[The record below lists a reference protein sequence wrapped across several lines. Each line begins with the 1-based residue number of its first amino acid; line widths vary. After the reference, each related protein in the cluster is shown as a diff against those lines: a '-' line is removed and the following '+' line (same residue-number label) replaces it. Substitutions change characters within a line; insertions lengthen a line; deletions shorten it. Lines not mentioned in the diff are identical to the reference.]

1 LSLEQGIVFSVLGIT
16 LAMFVW
22 NRLRF
27 DVVAMLALLAVAV
40 TGLVPTEELFAG
52 FGHPAVITVAAV
64 LVISQG
70 LVNGGVV
77 DNIAR
82 LLGRIGHRP
91 TLQVLTLTSVVALC
105 SGFIN
110 NVGALA
116 LLMPVA
122 IWMSREA
129 GRSPSLLLMP
139 LAFGSLLG
147 GTMTLI
153 GTPPNIIIASYRESG
168 TFGLFDFAPVG
179 VAITLAGIAF
189 ITLAGWRLTPRR
201 EENPADSKLFSVG
214 EYVTELRIP
223 AGSPHAGSTLHSLL
237 TTSGDEPDVVVL
249 ALIRGEQRLAAPS
262 TYKVMREGDVLL
274 VEADTTSLQTFLDT
288 TGLELAHQAIDDQEA
303 ENDGDRNNDGLT
315 NESRDK
321 NGFRE
326 NSGYSNAAGAGDDK
340 AASDSIAKGE
350 LHLVEAVI
358 APESSLVGQTAN
370 RLQLRENH
378 QINIVAVARLG
389 HRLKRRLGD
398 IRFNAG
404 DILLVQG
411 FEDSLGGALAELG
424 CLPLAER
431 GLRLGS
437 PRNTALASG
446 IFLASIAVIVS
457 GLLSAPVALVAA
469 AVAMVL
475 VKLLS
480 AAEAYK
486 AIDWSVIVLLAAM
499 IPVGQAMESTGGA
512 GLIAAQML
520 VLGEN
525 LSVASVLVMIL
536 VGTTLLSN
544 VVNNAAAAIV
554 VAPIALSLAGELQIA
569 SDAVLMAVAVGAS
582 CAFMTPIG
590 HQSNALVMEPGGYQF
605 GDYWRL
611 GLPLTAIVTVV
622 AVPVIMLVW
631 T

>member
-1 LSLEQGIVFSVLGIT
+1 MSIEQGIVFAVLGIT

-22 NRLRF
+22 NRVRF
-27 DVVAMLALLAVAV
+27 DVVAMLALLAVAI

-77 DNIAR
+77 DNFAR
-82 LLGRIGHRP
+82 LLGKIGHRP
-91 TLQVLTLTSVVALC
+91 TLQVLTLTGVVALC

-153 GTPPNIIIASYRESG
+153 GTPPNIIIASYREGG

-179 VAITLAGIAF
+179 VAVTLAGIAF
-189 ITLAGWRLTPRR
+189 ITLIGWRLTPRR
-201 EENPADSKLFSVG
+201 EERSANSKLFSVG

-223 AGSPHAGSTLHSLL
+223 EDSSHAGSTLHSLI
-237 TTSGDEPDVVVL
+237 TGAGEEPDIVVL
-249 ALIRGEQRLAAPS
+249 ALIRGDKRQAVPS
-262 TYKVMREGDVLL
+262 TYKIMREGDVLL
-274 VEADTTSLQTFLDT
+274 VEADTESLQTFLDK
-288 TGLELAHQAIDDQEA
+288 TGLELAHQAIDEKET
-303 ENDGDRNNDGLT
+303 ENDSEKTADG
-315 NESRDK
+315 SS
-321 NGFRE
+321 
-326 NSGYSNAAGAGDDK
+326 SGIVSEDSLEDDNK
-340 AASDSIAKGE
+340 STVRIAKGE
-350 LHLVEAVI
+350 FHLVEAVI

-370 RLQLRENH
+370 RLQLRERYR
-378 QINIVAVARLG
+378 INIVAVARLG
-389 HRLKRRLGD
+389 VRLKRRLGD

-411 FEDSLGGALAELG
+411 FEDSLGGTLAELG

-437 PRNTALASG
+437 PRNTAMAFG
-446 IFLASIAVIVS
+446 IFLASIVAIVS
-457 GLLSAPVALVAA
+457 GLLSAPVALVAG

-486 AIDWSVIVLLAAM
+486 SIDWSVVVLLAAM
-499 IPVGQAMESTGGA
+499 IPVGQAMETTGGA
-512 GLIAAQML
+512 GLIATQML

-525 LSVASVLVMIL
+525 LSVASILAMIL
-536 VGTTLLSN
+536 VATTLLSN

-554 VAPIALSLAGELQIA
+554 VAPIALSLASELQVSA
-569 SDAVLMAVAVGAS
+569 DAVLMAVAVGAS
-582 CAFMTPIG
+582 CAFLTPIG
-590 HQSNALVMEPGGYQF
+590 HQSNALVMEPGGYEF

-611 GLPLTAIVTVV
+611 GLPLTLVVTVV

>member
-1 LSLEQGIVFSVLGIT
+1 MSIEQGIVFAVLGIT

-22 NRLRF
+22 NRVRF
-27 DVVAMLALLAVAV
+27 DVVAMLALLAVAIA
-40 TGLVPTEELFAG
+40 GLVPTEELFAG

-82 LLGRIGHRP
+82 LLGKIGHRP

-129 GRSPSLLLMP
+129 GRSPSMLLMP

-153 GTPPNIIIASYRESG
+153 GTPPNIIIASYREGG

-189 ITLAGWRLTPRR
+189 ITLVGWRLTPRR
-201 EENPADSKLFSVG
+201 EERSADSKLFSVG
-214 EYVTELRIP
+214 EYLTELRLP
-223 AGSPHAGSTLHSLL
+223 KESVHAGSTLHSLL
-237 TTSGDEPDVVVL
+237 ETAGDEADVVVL
-249 ALIRGEQRLAAPS
+249 ALIRDEKLQAVPS
-262 TYKVMREGDVLL
+262 TYQILREGDVLL
-274 VEADTTSLQTFLDT
+274 IEADTSSLQVFLDKT
-288 TGLELAHQAIDDQEA
+288 RLELANQAVEDEA
-303 ENDGDRNNDGLT
+303 AD
-315 NESRDK
+315 
-321 NGFRE
+321 E
-326 NSGYSNAAGAGDDK
+326 NSEEENISGASERNSGESEGADDNDED
-340 AASDSIAKGE
+340 ASARIAKGE
-350 LHLVEAVI
+350 LYLVEAVI

-370 RLQLRENH
+370 RLKLRERN
-378 QINIVAVARLG
+378 QLNIVAVARLG
-389 HRLKRRLGD
+389 YRLKQRLGD

-411 FEDSLGGALAELG
+411 FEDSLSGTLAELG

-437 PRNTALASG
+437 SRNTAMASG
-446 IFLASIAVIVS
+446 IFVASIAIIVT
-457 GLLSAPVALVAA
+457 GLLSAPVALVAG

-475 VKLLS
+475 VNLMS

-499 IPVGQAMESTGGA
+499 IPVGQAMETTGGA
-512 GLIAAQML
+512 ALIASQML

-525 LSVASVLVMIL
+525 LSVASVLVMVL
-536 VGTTLLSN
+536 VGTALLSN

-554 VAPIALSLAGELQIA
+554 VAPIALSLASELQVP

-590 HQSNALVMEPGGYQF
+590 HQSNALVMEPGGYEF

-611 GLPLTAIVTVV
+611 GLPLTVIVTVV

>member
-1 LSLEQGIVFSVLGIT
+1 MSIEQGIVFAVLGIT

-22 NRLRF
+22 NRIRF
-27 DVVAMLALLAVAV
+27 DVVAMLALLAVAIS
-40 TGLVPTEELFAG
+40 GLVPTEELFAG

-82 LLGRIGHRP
+82 LLGKIGHRP

-179 VAITLAGIAF
+179 VAITLAGIVF
-189 ITLAGWRLTPRR
+189 ITLIGWRLTPRR
-201 EENPADSKLFSVG
+201 EEASANAKLFSVG
-214 EYVTELRIP
+214 EYLTELRLP
-223 AGSPHAGSTLHSLL
+223 KDSNHAGSTLHSLL
-237 TTSGDEPDVVVL
+237 AAAEDEADIVVL
-249 ALIRGEQRLAAPS
+249 ALIRDEKLQAVPS
-262 TYKVMREGDVLL
+262 TYKILREGDVLL
-274 VEADTTSLQTFLDT
+274 VEADTSSLQVFLDKT
-288 TGLELAHQAIDDQEA
+288 KLELANQAVEDEGADDA
-303 ENDGDRNNDGLT
+303 EKSKDKVIGDASEGNG
-315 NESRDK
+315 K
-321 NGFRE
+321 NVE
-326 NSGYSNAAGAGDDK
+326 KDDEK
-340 AASDSIAKGE
+340 AAARIDKGE
-350 LHLVEAVI
+350 LYLVEAVI

-370 RLQLRENH
+370 RLRLRERN
-378 QINIVAVARLG
+378 QLNIVAVARLG
-389 HRLKRRLGD
+389 QRLKRRIGD

-411 FEDSLGGALAELG
+411 FEDSLSGTLAELG

-431 GLRLGS
+431 GLKLGS
-437 PRNTALASG
+437 PRNTAMASG
-446 IFLASIAVIVS
+446 IFLVSIAVIVA
-457 GLLSAPVALVAA
+457 GLLSAPVALVAG

-475 VKLLS
+475 VKLMS
-480 AAEAYK
+480 ASEAYK

-512 GLIAAQML
+512 ALIASQML

-525 LSVASVLVMIL
+525 LSIASVLAMIL

-554 VAPIALSLAGELQIA
+554 VAPIALSLASELQMP

-590 HQSNALVMEPGGYQF
+590 HQSNALVMEPGGYEF

-611 GLPLTAIVTVV
+611 GLPLTIIVTIV
-622 AVPVIMLVW
+622 AVPMIMLVW

>member
-1 LSLEQGIVFSVLGIT
+1 MSIEQGIVFAVLGIT

-27 DVVAMLALLAVAV
+27 DVVAMLALLAVAIA
-40 TGLVPTEELFAG
+40 GLVPTEELFAG

-82 LLGRIGHRP
+82 LLGKIGHRP

-129 GRSPSLLLMP
+129 GRSPSMLLMP

-153 GTPPNIIIASYRESG
+153 GTPPNIIIASYREGG

-189 ITLAGWRLTPRR
+189 ITLVGWRLTPRR
-201 EENPADSKLFSVG
+201 EERSADSKLFSVG
-214 EYVTELRIP
+214 EYLTELRLP
-223 AGSPHAGSTLHSLL
+223 KESVHAGSTLHSLL
-237 TTSGDEPDVVVL
+237 ETAGDEADVVVL
-249 ALIRGEQRLAAPS
+249 ALIRDEKLQAVPS
-262 TYKVMREGDVLL
+262 TYQILREGDVLL
-274 VEADTTSLQTFLDT
+274 IEADTSSLQVFLDKT
-288 TGLELAHQAIDDQEA
+288 RLELANQAVEDEA
-303 ENDGDRNNDGLT
+303 AD
-315 NESRDK
+315 
-321 NGFRE
+321 E
-326 NSGYSNAAGAGDDK
+326 NSEEENISGASERNSGESEGADDNDED
-340 AASDSIAKGE
+340 ASARIAKGE
-350 LHLVEAVI
+350 LYLVEAVI

-370 RLQLRENH
+370 RLKLRERN
-378 QINIVAVARLG
+378 QLNIVAVARLG
-389 HRLKRRLGD
+389 YRLKQRLGD

-411 FEDSLGGALAELG
+411 FEDSLSGTLAELG

-437 PRNTALASG
+437 SRNTAMASG
-446 IFLASIAVIVS
+446 IFLASIAVIVT
-457 GLLSAPVALVAA
+457 GLLSAPVALVAG

-475 VKLLS
+475 VNLMS

-499 IPVGQAMESTGGA
+499 IPVGQAMETTGGA
-512 GLIAAQML
+512 ALIASQML

-525 LSVASVLVMIL
+525 LSVASVLVMVL

-554 VAPIALSLAGELQIA
+554 VAPIALSLASELQVP

-590 HQSNALVMEPGGYQF
+590 HQSNALVMEPGGYEF

-622 AVPVIMLVW
+622 AVPVIILVW

>member
-1 LSLEQGIVFSVLGIT
+1 
-16 LAMFVW
+16 MFVW

-27 DVVAMLALLAVAV
+27 DVVAMLALLAVAI
-40 TGLVPTEELFAG
+40 TGLVPTDELFAG

-82 LLGRIGHRP
+82 LLGKIGHRP
-91 TLQVLTLTSVVALC
+91 TLQVLALTSVVALC

-122 IWMSREA
+122 VWMSRDA

-153 GTPPNIIIASYRESG
+153 GTPPNIIIASYRESD

-189 ITLAGWRLTPRR
+189 ITLIGWRLTPRR
-201 EENPADSKLFSVG
+201 EKSSADSKLFSVG

-223 AGSPHAGSTLHSLL
+223 ADSPHTGSTLYSLL
-237 TTSGDEPDVVVL
+237 TGVGDEADIIVL
-249 ALIRGEQRLAAPS
+249 ALIRDEQLQTVPS
-262 TYKVMREGDVLL
+262 TYKILREGDLLL
-274 VEADTTSLQTFLDT
+274 VEADTTSLQTFLDS
-288 TGLELAHQAIDDQEA
+288 TGLELAHQAIKSEEA
-303 ENDGDRNNDGLT
+303 EAGSEET
-315 NESRDK
+315 ENE
-321 NGFRE
+321 
-326 NSGYSNAAGAGDDK
+326 
-340 AASDSIAKGE
+340 AASEHSDLKNTEGNKDAVVRLTKGE
-350 LHLVEAVI
+350 LHLVEAI
-358 APESSLVGQTAN
+358 ITPESSLVGQTAN
-370 RLQLRENH
+370 RLQLR
-378 QINIVAVARLG
+378 QRYQLNIVAVARLG
-389 HRLKRRLGD
+389 YRLKQRLDD

-411 FEDSLGGALAELG
+411 FEDSLGGTLAELN

-431 GLRLGS
+431 GLKLGS
-437 PRNTALASG
+437 PRNTLMASG
-446 IFLASIAVIVS
+446 IFLASIIVIVT
-457 GLLSAPVALVAA
+457 GLLSAPVALVAG

-475 VKLLS
+475 VKLMS

-486 AIDWSVIVLLAAM
+486 AIDWSIIVLLAAM
-499 IPVGQAMESTGGA
+499 IPVGQALETTGGA

-520 VLGEN
+520 VLSES

-536 VGTTLLSN
+536 LGTALLSN
-544 VVNNAAAAIV
+544 VVNNAAATIV
-554 VAPIALSLAGELQIA
+554 VAPIALSLSSDLQIP
-569 SDAVLMAVAVGAS
+569 SDAMLMAVAIGAS

-590 HQSNALVMEPGGYQF
+590 HQSNALVMEPGGYEF

-611 GLPLTAIVTVV
+611 GLPLTVVVTLV

>member
-1 LSLEQGIVFSVLGIT
+1 MSIEQGIVFAVLGIT

-22 NRLRF
+22 NRVRF
-27 DVVAMLALLAVAV
+27 DVVAMLALLAVAI

-82 LLGRIGHRP
+82 LLGKIGHRP

-105 SGFIN
+105 SAFIN

-129 GRSPSLLLMP
+129 GRSPSMLLMP

-153 GTPPNIIIASYRESG
+153 GTPPNIIIASYREGG

-179 VAITLAGIAF
+179 VAITLAGIVF
-189 ITLAGWRLTPRR
+189 ITLVGWRLTPRR
-201 EENPADSKLFSVG
+201 EQNSADAKLFSVG
-214 EYVTELRIP
+214 EYLTELRLP
-223 AGSPHAGSTLHSLL
+223 KDSVHAGATLHNLL
-237 TTSGDEPDVVVL
+237 AIAGDEADIVVL
-249 ALIRGEQRLAAPS
+249 ALIRDEKLQAVPS
-262 TYKVMREGDVLL
+262 TYQILREGDLLL
-274 VEADTTSLQTFLDT
+274 VEADTSSLQVFLDKT
-288 TGLELAHQAIDDQEA
+288 KLELAHQAA
-303 ENDGDRNNDGLT
+303 EDEET
-315 NESRDK
+315 NENETSEEDSI
-321 NGFRE
+321 NGASE
-326 NSGYSNAAGAGDDK
+326 SDGKDNDD
-340 AASDSIAKGE
+340 ASARIAKGE
-350 LHLVEAVI
+350 LFLVEAVI

-370 RLQLRENH
+370 RLKLRERN
-378 QINIVAVARLG
+378 QLNIVAVARLG
-389 HRLKRRLGD
+389 YRLKRRLGD

-411 FEDSLGGALAELG
+411 FEDSLSGTLAELG

-437 PRNTALASG
+437 TRNTAMATG
-446 IFLASIAVIVS
+446 IFLASIAVIVT
-457 GLLSAPVALVAA
+457 GLLSAPVALVAG

-475 VKLLS
+475 VNLMS

-499 IPVGQAMESTGGA
+499 IPVGQAMETTGGA
-512 GLIAAQML
+512 ALIASQML

-536 VGTTLLSN
+536 VGTALLSN

-554 VAPIALSLAGELQIA
+554 VAPIALSLASELQMP

-590 HQSNALVMEPGGYQF
+590 HQSNALVMEPGGYEF
-605 GDYWRL
+605 SDYWRL
-611 GLPLTAIVTVV
+611 GLPLSAIVTVV

>member
-1 LSLEQGIVFSVLGIT
+1 MSVEQSIVFAVLGIT

-27 DVVAMLALLAVAV
+27 DVVAMLALLAVAIA
-40 TGLVPTEELFAG
+40 GLVPTDELFAG

-82 LLGRIGHRP
+82 LLGKIDHRP
-91 TLQVLTLTSVVALC
+91 TLQVLALTSVVALC

-122 IWMSREA
+122 VWMSRDA

-189 ITLAGWRLTPRR
+189 ITLIGWRLTPRR
-201 EENPADSKLFSVG
+201 EKSSADSKLFSVG

-223 AGSPHAGSTLHSLL
+223 ADSPHTGSTLYSLL
-237 TTSGDEPDVVVL
+237 TGVGDEADIIVL
-249 ALIRGEQRLAAPS
+249 ALIRDEQLQTVPS
-262 TYKVMREGDVLL
+262 TYKILREGDLLL
-274 VEADTTSLQTFLDT
+274 VEADTTSLQTFLDS
-288 TGLELAHQAIDDQEA
+288 TGLELAHQAIKSEEA
-303 ENDGDRNNDGLT
+303 EAGSEDT
-315 NESRDK
+315 ENE
-321 NGFRE
+321 
-326 NSGYSNAAGAGDDK
+326 
-340 AASDSIAKGE
+340 AASEHSDLKNTEGNKDAVVRLTKGE
-350 LHLVEAVI
+350 LHLVEAI
-358 APESSLVGQTAN
+358 ITPESSLVGQTAN
-370 RLQLRENH
+370 RLQLR
-378 QINIVAVARLG
+378 QRYQLNIVAVARLG
-389 HRLKRRLGD
+389 YRLKQRLDD

-411 FEDSLGGALAELG
+411 FEDSLGGTLAELN

-431 GLRLGS
+431 GLKLGS
-437 PRNTALASG
+437 PRNTLMASG
-446 IFLASIAVIVS
+446 IFLASIIVIVT
-457 GLLSAPVALVAA
+457 GLLSAPVALVAG

-475 VKLLS
+475 VKLMS

-486 AIDWSVIVLLAAM
+486 AIDWSIIVLLAAM
-499 IPVGQAMESTGGA
+499 IPVGQALETTGGA

-520 VLGEN
+520 VLSES

-536 VGTTLLSN
+536 LGTALLSN
-544 VVNNAAAAIV
+544 VVNNAAATIV
-554 VAPIALSLAGELQIA
+554 VAPIALSLSSDLQIP
-569 SDAVLMAVAVGAS
+569 SDAMLMAVAIGAS

-590 HQSNALVMEPGGYQF
+590 HQSNALVMEPGGYEF

-611 GLPLTAIVTVV
+611 GLPLTVVVTLV